1 MTMHDGVVRE
11 HRPIDGPS
19 PALAAPGKAAAIRR
33 AFLATRPPFMIAAVT
48 PVAVGTA
55 WAGAA
60 YHRFDGLEFGLTLG
74 IMVLTLAGANVYNDV
89 GDDVTGADAGNI
101 EHIYPYTGGSRFIQ
115 AGLLSRAQMTRLA
128 IGLGAAAL
136 LLGALLAVLR
146 GPGVIGL
153 GCAGLAL
160 GILYSLPGVQLSG
173 RGLGEATVAV
183 GFGALPVLGSVWL
196 QAGVIDTGAVLL
208 CLPVSAW
215 AAAILIMNEVPD
227 IDADSRAGKRTLV
240 VRWGVS
246 GARWLYGSLVAVSLG
261 ASAAAILTR
270 ALPLWYALPA
280 VIFACL
286 GLRAVLGMSSEPGA
300 RPRLKRS
307 IELTL
312 AIHALGC
319 VTMVAAILSNF
330 AG

>member
-1 MTMHDGVVRE
+1 MHDGIVQPP
-11 HRPIDGPS
+11 RPIDRPS
-19 PALAAPGKAAAIRR
+19 PSLAGTSTAAAVRR
-33 AFLATRPPFMIAAVT
+33 AFLATRPAFLIAAVT

-60 YHRFDGLEFGLTLG
+60 FHRFDGLDFGLALG
-74 IMVLTLAGANVYNDV
+74 VMMLTLAGANVYNDV
-89 GDDVTGADAGNI
+89 GDDISGADPGNT

-115 AGLLSRAQMTRLA
+115 VGLLSRAQMTRLA
-128 IGLGAAAL
+128 CGLGAAAL

-146 GPGVIGL
+146 GPGVIWL
-153 GCAGLAL
+153 GCAGLGL
-160 GILYSLPGVQLSG
+160 GVLYSLPGVQLSA
-173 RGLGEATVAV
+173 RGLGEITVAI
-183 GFGALPVLGSVWL
+183 GFGVLPVLGSAWL
-196 QAGVIDTGAVLL
+196 QTGFVDLGAALL

-215 AAAILIMNEVPD
+215 AAAILVINEVPD
-227 IDADSRAGKRTLV
+227 MAADARAGKRTLV

-246 GARWLYGSLVAVSLG
+246 GARWIYGGLVAISLA
-261 ASAAAILTR
+261 ASAAAILTH

-280 VIFACL
+280 LIFAGL
-286 GLRAVLGMSSEPGA
+286 GMRAARGMSSEPRA

-319 VTMVAAILSNF
+319 VTMVAAILLNRI
-330 AG
+330 G